1 MASIVDL
8 LVKLQLLDER
18 QHDAVMSRSKSAA
31 GGHLVQQVAEMG
43 YATEG
48 AVARA
53 LSVELGLPRIDLAM
67 TPPEP
72 LALALLDARTCAE
85 RFVLPVALRENGEL
99 LWLAMAD
106 PTDEDSI
113 GVVRRK
119 TMKRV
124 RPAVAGPTEILRA
137 ARSLYAV
144 SIAGTSQP
152 EGVSNDKLAA
162 IEIANE
168 EPGEE
173 FEVVNVAESLALKNL
188 AKQLGVEVPA
198 NLPSRGMPAAGRKAR
213 PQEAGVELPK
223 IGLPRPLT
231 FDELFSPAAKL
242 APVSANDL
250 TEEDLPMLEALRTS
264 MEKGAFIL
272 RALAGLC
279 VEKGIF
285 TREEMRNRNS
295 KSV

>member
-1 MASIVDL
+1 
-8 LVKLQLLDER
+8 
-18 QHDAVMSRSKSAA
+18 
-31 GGHLVQQVAEMG
+31 
-43 YATEG
+43 
-48 AVARA
+48 
-53 LSVELGLPRIDLAM
+53 
-67 TPPEP
+67 
-72 LALALLDARTCAE
+72 
-85 RFVLPVALRENGEL
+85 VLPVALRENGEL